1 MMRRMEQIARVR
13 AAEVR
18 RCLGVSVS
26 EPIDAIK
33 LLRECFD
40 ISFILRPFV
49 SDISGMFVRA
59 DKAEVIAINTVRS
72 LGHQRFTAAHEYFH
86 VRYDAGML
94 GAACRVGVV
103 DQPVE
108 REAEADAFAAN
119 FLMPAEGITARV
131 MARTAG
137 ERGPAVEDVVHLE
150 QHFGVGHK
158 AMVRRLRDLGYL
170 RTNELEQMWSLPI
183 RQMARTLGCDTS
195 LYSPTREDRVISSYA
210 EKAKTALDLD
220 LISFG
225 KYEQLMLEAGFADL
239 LFEPDL
245 AEEDER
251 ADP

>member
-1 MMRRMEQIARVR
+1 MRRTEQIARVR

-26 EPIDAIK
+26 EPIDVIK

-150 QHFGVGHK
+150 QHFGVSHK

-170 RTNELEQMWSLPI
+170 RANEFEQMWSLPI
-183 RQMARTLGCDTS
+183 RQIARTLGYDTS
-195 LYSPTREDRVISSYA
+195 LYGPTREDRVMSSYA

>member
-1 MMRRMEQIARVR
+1 MRRMEQIARVR

-26 EPIDAIK
+26 EPVDVIK

-40 ISFILRPFV
+40 ISFILRPFA

-59 DKAEVIAINTVRS
+59 DKAEVIAVNTVRS

-86 VRYDAGML
+86 VRYDVGML

-103 DQPVE
+103 DQPIE

-119 FLMPAEGITARV
+119 FLMPAEGIAARV
-131 MARTAG
+131 LARTEG
-137 ERGPAVEDVVHLE
+137 GRGLAVEYVVHLE
-150 QHFGVGHK
+150 QHFGVSHK

-170 RTNELEQMWSLPI
+170 RANEFEQMWSLPI
-183 RQMARTLGCDTS
+183 RQTARTLGHDTS
-195 LYSPTREDRVISSYA
+195 LYSPTREDRIISSYA

-245 AEEDER
+245 AEEDAR